1 MACSQPLR
9 DVATIIVETGV
20 RPLEVYELRR
30 HQINLEK
37 GFLQIENGKT
47 KAANRKI
54 WFKKRVEK
62 ILRVRLENSK
72 ATFCFRRMKLT
83 AKLARST

>member
-9 DVATIIVETGV
+9 DVATIIVETGM

-30 HQINLEK
+30 HQVNLEK

-47 KAANRKI
+47 KAAHRKI
-54 WFKKRVEK
+54 WFTERVEK
-62 ILRVRLENSK
+62 ILRPARKIQRRLFVSEE
-72 ATFCFRRMKLT
+72 
-83 AKLARST
+83 